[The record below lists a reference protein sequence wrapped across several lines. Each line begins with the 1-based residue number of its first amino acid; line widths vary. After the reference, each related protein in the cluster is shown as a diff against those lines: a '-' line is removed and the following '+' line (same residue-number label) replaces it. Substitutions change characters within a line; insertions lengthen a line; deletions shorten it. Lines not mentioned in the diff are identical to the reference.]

1 MDAATFFRTFAVAL
15 RTNPPHAGDAQM
27 VAQLE
32 RLGIIPGQSF
42 DIAVL
47 DATARRALQQ
57 ALPVAQEQIQAEV
70 SRIASSVNGWM
81 CGFGLGKYGTDY
93 LRRAAVALSG
103 PGADLTADAFYPYAE
118 SDAMGEPLA
127 GAGRYVLHFAPHRA
141 PPVVGFWSLT
151 MYGSD
156 HLFVDN
162 PINRYVL
169 GNRDALHFNP
179 DGSLDITIQHD
190 EPGPDKRGNWLP
202 APIGHFSLI
211 LRMYWPK
218 PEVLNKAWTP
228 PTIEQVPWVLPSPH
242 YMQPSVEA
250 EHST

>member
-1 MDAATFFRTFAVAL
+1 
-15 RTNPPHAGDAQM
+15 
-27 VAQLE
+27 
-32 RLGIIPGQSF
+32 
-42 DIAVL
+42 
-47 DATARRALQQ
+47 
-57 ALPVAQEQIQAEV
+57 
-70 SRIASSVNGWM
+70 
-81 CGFGLGKYGTDY
+81 
-93 LRRAAVALSG
+93 
-103 PGADLTADAFYPYAE
+103 
-118 SDAMGEPLA
+118 
-127 GAGRYVLHFAPHRA
+127 
-141 PPVVGFWSLT
+141 

-162 PINRYVL
+162 PINRYAL

-202 APIGHFSLI
+202 APIGDFSLI